1 MAQRARRTRK
11 RNTKKGGKAKVVII
25 SIIAVALAVTAVLT
39 ATHFYKKTE
48 NNLEKS
54 AYPLEYTDLVNKAA
68 KDYNLQPALI
78 YGVIHTESRFDPD
91 AGSSVGARGLMQ
103 IMPETFDWLME
114 KRDEKG
120 KYTAD
125 DLYDPAVNIDYGC
138 YLLRFFLDY
147 YGNEQCAVAAYNAGF
162 EVSNWLEDPNC
173 SSDGMTLDVIPY
185 PETSDYVEKVESAK
199 DKYNELYFSQDN

>member
-25 SIIAVALAVTAVLT
+25 SIIAVALAVTAVLA
-39 ATHFYKKTE
+39 ATNFYKKTE

-78 YGVIHTESRFDPD
+78 YGVIHTESRFNPD
-91 AGSSVGARGLMQ
+91 AGSSVGAVGLMQ
-103 IMPETFDWLME
+103 IMPETFDWLQE
-114 KRDEKG
+114 KRGEAG
-120 KYTAD
+120 KYTTE
-125 DLYDPAVNIDYGC
+125 DLYTPSVNIDYGS
-138 YLLRFFLDY
+138 YLLRYFLDY
-147 YGNEQCAVAAYNAGF
+147 YGNEKCAVAAYNAGF

-173 SSDGMTLDVIPY
+173 SPDGMTLDVIPY
-185 PETSDYVEKVESAK
+185 PETSEYVVKVENAK
-199 DKYNELYFSQDN
+199 QKYIELYFS

>member
-78 YGVIHTESRFDPD
+78 YGVIHTESRFDPQ
-91 AGSSVGARGLMQ
+91 AGSSVGALGLMQ
-103 IMPETFDWLME
+103 IMPETFDWLQE
-114 KRDEKG
+114 KRGETG
-120 KYTAD
+120 KYTTE
-125 DLYDPAVNIDYGC
+125 DLYTPSVNIDYGS
-138 YLLRFFLDY
+138 YLLRYFLDY
-147 YGNEQCAVAAYNAGF
+147 YGNEKCAVAAYNAGF

-173 SSDGMTLDVIPY
+173 SPDGMTLDVIPY
-185 PETSDYVEKVESAK
+185 PETSEYVVKVENAK
-199 DKYNELYFSQDN
+199 QKYIELYFS

>member
-91 AGSSVGARGLMQ
+91 AGSSVGALGLMQ
-103 IMPETFDWLME
+103 IMPETFDWLQE
-114 KRDEKG
+114 KRGEAG
-120 KYTAD
+120 KYTTE
-125 DLYDPAVNIDYGC
+125 DLYTPSVNIDYGS
-138 YLLRFFLDY
+138 YLLRYFLDY
-147 YGNEQCAVAAYNAGF
+147 YGNEKCAVAAYNAGF

-173 SSDGMTLDVIPY
+173 SPDGMTLDVIPY
-185 PETSDYVEKVESAK
+185 PETSEYVVKVENAK
-199 DKYNELYFSQDN
+199 QKYIELYF

>member
-11 RNTKKGGKAKVVII
+11 RNTKKGGKVKVVII
-25 SIIAVALAVTAVLT
+25 SIVAIALAVTAVFA

-78 YGVIHTESRFDPD
+78 YGVIHTESRFDPK
-91 AGSSVGARGLMQ
+91 AGSSVGALGLMQ
-103 IMPETFDWLME
+103 IMPETFDWLQE
-114 KRDEKG
+114 KRGEAG
-120 KYTAD
+120 KYTTE
-125 DLYDPAVNIDYGC
+125 DLYTPSVNIDYGS
-138 YLLRFFLDY
+138 YLLRYFLDY
-147 YGNEQCAVAAYNAGF
+147 YGNEKCAVAAYNAGF

-173 SSDGMTLDVIPY
+173 SPDGMTLDVIPY
-185 PETSDYVEKVESAK
+185 PETSEYVVKVENAK
-199 DKYNELYFSQDN
+199 QKYIELYFS

>member
-11 RNTKKGGKAKVVII
+11 RNTKKGGKVKVVII
-25 SIIAVALAVTAVLT
+25 SIVAIALAVTAVFA
-39 ATHFYKKTE
+39 ATHFYKTTE

-91 AGSSVGARGLMQ
+91 AGSSVGALGLMQ
-103 IMPETFDWLME
+103 IMPETFDWLQE
-114 KRDEKG
+114 KRGEAG
-120 KYTAD
+120 KYTTE
-125 DLYDPAVNIDYGC
+125 DLYTPSVNIDYGS
-138 YLLRFFLDY
+138 YLLRYFLDY
-147 YGNEQCAVAAYNAGF
+147 YGNEKCAVAAYNAGF

-173 SSDGMTLDVIPY
+173 SPDGMTLDVIPY
-185 PETSDYVEKVESAK
+185 PETSEYVVKVENAK
-199 DKYNELYFSQDN
+199 QKYIELYFS

>member
-25 SIIAVALAVTAVLT
+25 SIVAIALAVTAVLA
-39 ATHFYKKTE
+39 ATHFYKSTE

-91 AGSSVGARGLMQ
+91 AGSSVGALGLMQ
-103 IMPETFDWLME
+103 IMPETFDWLQE
-114 KRDEKG
+114 KRGESG
-120 KYTAD
+120 KYTTE
-125 DLYDPAVNIDYGC
+125 DLYTPSVNIDYGS
-138 YLLRFFLDY
+138 YLLRYFLDY
-147 YGNEQCAVAAYNAGF
+147 YGNEKCAVAAYNAGF

-173 SSDGMTLDVIPY
+173 SPDGMTLDVIPY
-185 PETSDYVEKVESAK
+185 PETSEYVVKVENAK
-199 DKYNELYFSQDN
+199 QKYIELYFS

>member
-78 YGVIHTESRFDPD
+78 YGVIHTESRFDPE
-91 AGSSVGARGLMQ
+91 AGSSVGALGLMQ
-103 IMPETFDWLME
+103 IMPETFDWLQE
-114 KRDEKG
+114 KRGEAG
-120 KYTAD
+120 KYTTE
-125 DLYDPAVNIDYGC
+125 DLYTPSVNIDYGS
-138 YLLRFFLDY
+138 YLLRYFLDY
-147 YGNEQCAVAAYNAGF
+147 YGNEKCAVAAYNAGF

-173 SSDGMTLDVIPY
+173 SPDGMTLDVIPY
-185 PETSDYVEKVESAK
+185 PETSEYVVKVENAK
-199 DKYNELYFSQDN
+199 QKYIELYFS

>member
-11 RNTKKGGKAKVVII
+11 RNTKKGGKAKVIII

-39 ATHFYKKTE
+39 ATHFYKTTE

-78 YGVIHTESRFDPD
+78 YGVIHTESRFNPD
-91 AGSSVGARGLMQ
+91 AGSSVGAVGLMQ
-103 IMPETFDWLME
+103 IMPETFDWLQE
-114 KRDEKG
+114 KRGEAG
-120 KYTAD
+120 KYTTE
-125 DLYDPAVNIDYGC
+125 DLYTPSVNIDYGS
-138 YLLRFFLDY
+138 YLLRYFLDY
-147 YGNEQCAVAAYNAGF
+147 YGNEKCAVAAYNAGF

-173 SSDGMTLDVIPY
+173 SPDGMTLDVIPY
-185 PETSDYVEKVESAK
+185 PETSEYVVKVENAK
-199 DKYNELYFSQDN
+199 QKYIELYFS

>member
-78 YGVIHTESRFDPD
+78 YGVIHTESRFDPQ
-91 AGSSVGARGLMQ
+91 AGSSVGALGLMQ
-103 IMPETFDWLME
+103 IMPETFDWLQE
-114 KRDEKG
+114 KRGEAG
-120 KYTAD
+120 KYTTE
-125 DLYDPAVNIDYGC
+125 DLYTPSVNIDYGS
-138 YLLRFFLDY
+138 YLLRYFLDY
-147 YGNEQCAVAAYNAGF
+147 YGNEKCAVAAYNAGF

-173 SSDGMTLDVIPY
+173 SPDGMTLDVIPY
-185 PETSDYVEKVESAK
+185 PETSEYVVKVENAK
-199 DKYNELYFSQDN
+199 QKYIELYFS

>member
-25 SIIAVALAVTAVLT
+25 SIIAVALAVTAVLV
-39 ATHFYKKTE
+39 ATNFYKKTE

-78 YGVIHTESRFDPD
+78 YGVIHTESRFNPD
-91 AGSSVGARGLMQ
+91 AGSSVGAVGLMQ
-103 IMPETFDWLME
+103 IMPETFDWLQE
-114 KRDEKG
+114 KRGESG
-120 KYTAD
+120 KYTTE
-125 DLYDPAVNIDYGC
+125 DLYTPSVNIDYGS
-138 YLLRFFLDY
+138 YLLRYFLDY
-147 YGNEQCAVAAYNAGF
+147 YGNEKCAVAAYNAGF

-173 SSDGMTLDVIPY
+173 SPDGMTLDVIPY
-185 PETSDYVEKVESAK
+185 PETSEYVVKVENAK
-199 DKYNELYFSQDN
+199 QKYIELYFS

>member
-11 RNTKKGGKAKVVII
+11 RNTKKGGKVKVVII
-25 SIIAVALAVTAVLT
+25 SIIAVALAVTAVLA
-39 ATHFYKKTE
+39 ATHFYKSTE

-91 AGSSVGARGLMQ
+91 AGSSVGALGLMQ
-103 IMPETFDWLME
+103 IMPETFDWLQE
-114 KRDEKG
+114 KRGEAG
-120 KYTAD
+120 KYTTE
-125 DLYDPAVNIDYGC
+125 DLYTPSVNIDYGS
-138 YLLRFFLDY
+138 YLLRYFLDY
-147 YGNEQCAVAAYNAGF
+147 YGNEKCAVAAYNAGF

-173 SSDGMTLDVIPY
+173 SPDGMTLDVIPY
-185 PETSDYVEKVESAK
+185 PETSEYVVKVENAK
-199 DKYNELYFSQDN
+199 QKYIELYFS

>member
-11 RNTKKGGKAKVVII
+11 RNTKKGGKAKVIII

-39 ATHFYKKTE
+39 ATHFYKTTE

-78 YGVIHTESRFDPD
+78 YGVIHTESRFDSK
-91 AGSSVGARGLMQ
+91 AGSSVGAVGLMQ
-103 IMPETFDWLME
+103 IMPETFDWLQE
-114 KRDEKG
+114 KRGEAG
-120 KYTAD
+120 KYTTE
-125 DLYDPAVNIDYGC
+125 DLYTPSVNIDYGS
-138 YLLRFFLDY
+138 YLLRYFLDY
-147 YGNEQCAVAAYNAGF
+147 YGNEKCAVAAYNAGF

-173 SSDGMTLDVIPY
+173 SPDGMTLDVIPY
-185 PETSDYVEKVESAK
+185 PETSEYVVKVENAK
-199 DKYNELYFSQDN
+199 QKYIELYFS

>member
-25 SIIAVALAVTAVLT
+25 SIIAVALAVTAVLA

-78 YGVIHTESRFDPD
+78 YGVIHTESRFDPE
-91 AGSSVGARGLMQ
+91 AGSSVGALGLMQ
-103 IMPETFDWLME
+103 IMPETFDWLQE
-114 KRDEKG
+114 KRGESG
-120 KYTAD
+120 KYTTE
-125 DLYDPAVNIDYGC
+125 DLYTPSVNIDYGS
-138 YLLRFFLDY
+138 YLLRYFLDY
-147 YGNEQCAVAAYNAGF
+147 YGNEKCAVAAYNAGF

-173 SSDGMTLDVIPY
+173 SPDGMTLDVIPY
-185 PETSDYVEKVESAK
+185 PETSEYVVKVENAK
-199 DKYNELYFSQDN
+199 QKYIELYFS

>member
-91 AGSSVGARGLMQ
+91 AGSSVGALGLMQ
-103 IMPETFDWLME
+103 IMPETFDWLQE
-114 KRDEKG
+114 KRGEAG
-120 KYTAD
+120 KYTTE
-125 DLYDPAVNIDYGC
+125 DLYTPSVNIDYGS
-138 YLLRFFLDY
+138 YLLRYFLDY
-147 YGNEQCAVAAYNAGF
+147 YGNEKCAVAAYNAGF

-173 SSDGMTLDVIPY
+173 SPDGMTLDVIPY
-185 PETSDYVEKVESAK
+185 PETSEYVVKVENAK
-199 DKYNELYFSQDN
+199 QKYIELYFS

>member
-25 SIIAVALAVTAVLT
+25 SIIAVALAVTAVLV
-39 ATHFYKKTE
+39 ATNFYKKTE

-78 YGVIHTESRFDPD
+78 YGVIHTESRFNPD
-91 AGSSVGARGLMQ
+91 AGSSVGAVGLMQ
-103 IMPETFDWLME
+103 IMPETFDWLQE
-114 KRDEKG
+114 KRGEAG
-120 KYTAD
+120 KYTTE
-125 DLYDPAVNIDYGC
+125 DLYTPSVNIDYGS
-138 YLLRFFLDY
+138 YLLRYFLDY
-147 YGNEQCAVAAYNAGF
+147 YGNEKCAVAAYNAGF

-173 SSDGMTLDVIPY
+173 SPDGMTLDVIPY
-185 PETSDYVEKVESAK
+185 PETSEYVVKVENAK
-199 DKYNELYFSQDN
+199 QKYIELYFS